1 MMTCWRRPV
10 LLLLAALA
18 VLAGCNSARDLDAPT
33 VPLGDFYF
41 GHNIVVAENALQGPL
56 SREATAEE
64 WEDVLR
70 AEMDRRFRRFD
81 GDRLYHLAVAVEGYV
96 LAMPGIPVVAAPK
109 SALIFSVTVWDDAA
123 GGKINES
130 PHRITVLETLGGD
143 SLISSGLARSRDEQ
157 MQDLAQNA
165 AKSVENWLRSN
176 IDWFGG
182 TPEQALEVA
191 DEIGAE
197 MLEDPP
203 AVEAEPVARRAGAA
217 LRMPAAAAGA
227 GAPSRP

>member
-1 MMTCWRRPV
+1 MMTRP
-10 LLLLAALA
+10 LRPALAAAAL
-18 VLAGCNSARDLDAPT
+18 VFLAGCNSARDLDEPT

-41 GHNIVVAENALQGPL
+41 GHNIVVAENAITGPL

-64 WEDVLR
+64 WEEVLR

-81 GDRLYHLAVAVEGYV
+81 GDRLYHLAIGVEGYV

-123 GGKINES
+123 GGKINDR
-130 PHRITVLETLGGD
+130 PHRITVLETLAGD
-143 SLISSGLARSRDEQ
+143 SIVGSGLTRAREEQ

-165 AKSVENWLRSN
+165 ARSIENWLRSN

-182 TPEQALEVA
+182 
-191 DEIGAE
+191 AE
-197 MLEDPP
+197 
-203 AVEAEPVARRAGAA
+203 
-217 LRMPAAAAGA
+217 AAAAEADAEAAA
-227 GAPSRP
+227 GPEMDDAAAEATTAAGSGSGLGPGPAPAGPG